1 MKTENQSYCAFAEP
15 ERSLTEVQR
24 KPGSKGSLTSMKIAA
39 MYFIAFLIFA
49 SGCSSSSED
58 STFTFGKGKYNFVMY
73 DSTGSGK
80 LIEGKMTV
88 ENYDGE
94 KISGKLEYTKV
105 YDEDFNGYSSMS
117 DIFEGNVIKK
127 DRKVWVNTN
136 PRIADSN
143 VFWNMT
149 IGKTSVNG
157 EWTYSV
163 FRGQGSFKGK
173 VKLTK
178 AK

>member
-1 MKTENQSYCAFAEP
+1 MKTEENINCSVTGSERFCAGFILKP
-15 ERSLTEVQR
+15 GSMRSLTNAIR
-24 KPGSKGSLTSMKIAA
+24 TA
-39 MYFIAFLIFA
+39 MYFLAFLIFA

-58 STFTFGKGKYNFVMY
+58 SSFTFGKGKYNFVMY

-88 ENYDGE
+88 ENYDEE

-117 DIFEGNVIKK
+117 DIFEGNVVKK

>member
-1 MKTENQSYCAFAEP
+1 MKTEKKNNCAIAEW
-15 ERSLTEVQR
+15 EGYGAKHIL
-24 KPGSKGSLTSMKIAA
+24 KPGSKGTLTNTIKTA
-39 MYFIAFLIFA
+39 MYFIAFLLLA